1 MSQIKTVK
9 DASDIV
15 SVIGSRIELQRAGSS
30 LKANCPFHGEKSPS
44 FFVNEV
50 MQRYKCFGCGES
62 GDVIN
67 FLEKYDGM
75 TFAEA
80 LQTLADQAG
89 IKLEQF
95 VKSDKDQDREKL
107 LEILDLTRQYYVY
120 LLAEHEAGQVGRDYL
135 KQRGTNSES
144 IKLFQLG
151 YSLDKWDGL
160 VNYLHKK
167 KKYSLD
173 LIERAGLIIGKGGR
187 YYDRFRGRLM
197 FPLKNHR
204 GQVVGFS
211 GRVLVKDVKEA
222 KYINS
227 PETELYHKS
236 EMLFGFSELY
246 QDIRKTKEVVV
257 CEGEFD
263 VLSSAQA
270 HVNNVVAVKG
280 SVLTEEHVKLISRAA
295 GKVILALDRDSAGIE
310 ATKRAIT
317 IAKGSGLELRVANL
331 EGVSGDSSELKD
343 PDDIARSD
351 PKAWREAVK
360 SSVSV
365 YEFLLQVAIKKFDP
379 ESPEGKREIIDD
391 LANVFSQI
399 HHSVEKDFYVKKLAA
414 ILGVKK
420 ELVEDDLKKT
430 ILAKKKGVVRR
441 DVAPPPEEYPGYTE
455 TKPKK
460 VSTLEKIEKYL
471 LFLLLNLKIQQLKD
485 KALEIVN
492 FTFSVNE
499 INLFLRIVVDSKKVS
514 LKDIMADLPDDIKV
528 NISDIYLNP
537 KYLKHIE
544 DLNVAEE
551 WDTILKRYKK
561 EMVKSEIKKITKE
574 LDELAKKNKVSDE
587 DEMKQLELLQKIVEL
602 KRK

>member
-1 MSQIKTVK
+1 MSQIKIIK

-15 SVIGSRIELQRAGSS
+15 SVIGSRIELQRAGASW
-30 LKANCPFHGEKSPS
+30 KANCPFHGEKSPS

-89 IKLEQF
+89 IKLEKF
-95 VKSDKDQDREKL
+95 VKSDQDQDREKL
-107 LEILDLTRQYYVY
+107 LEILDLARQYYVY
-120 LLAEHEAGQVGRDYL
+120 LLAKHDAGQVGRDYL
-135 KQRGTNSES
+135 KERGINSES

-167 KKYSLD
+167 KKYNLN
-173 LIERAGLIIGKGGR
+173 LIERAGLIIGKSGR

-204 GQVVGFS
+204 GQVIGFS
-211 GRVLVKDVKEA
+211 GRVLEKDVKEA

-246 QDIRKTKEVVV
+246 QAIRKKKEVVV

-263 VLSSAQA
+263 VISSTQA

-280 SVLTEEHVKLISRAA
+280 SVLTAEHVKLITRAA

-331 EGVSGDSSELKD
+331 EGVSEDNSELKD

-379 ESPEGKREIIDD
+379 TTPEGKREIIDD

-414 ILGVKK
+414 ILEVRK

-430 ILAKKKGVVRR
+430 IMAKKQGVVRR
-441 DVAPPPEEYPGYTE
+441 DVVPPSEEYPGYSSK
-455 TKPKK
+455 KPRKIT
-460 VSTLEKIEKYL
+460 TLEKIEKYL
-471 LFLLLNLKIQQLKD
+471 IFLLLNFKIQELRN
-485 KALEIVN
+485 KALEIIN

-499 INLFLRIVVDSKKVS
+499 VNIFLRILVDSKKNT

-537 KYLKHIE
+537 KYLKHVD
-544 DLNVAEE
+544 DLNVMEE
-551 WDTILKRYKK
+551 WATILKRYKR
-561 EMVKSEIKKITKE
+561 EMVKSKVKKITKE
-574 LDELAKKNKVSDE
+574 LDELGNKNQLNDD
-587 DEMKQLELLQKIVEL
+587 DEMKQLKLLQKIVEL

>member
-1 MSQIKTVK
+1 MSQIKQVK

-15 SVIGSRIELQRAGSS
+15 EVVGSRIELQRAGSS
-30 LKANCPFHGEKSPS
+30 LKANCPFHSEKSPS

-67 FLEKYDGM
+67 FLEKYEGM

-89 IKLEQF
+89 IKLEKF
-95 VKSDKDQDREKL
+95 VKSEKDQDREKL
-107 LEILDLTRQYYVY
+107 LEILDLARQYYVY
-120 LLAEHEAGQVGRDYL
+120 LLNEHESGQVGRDYL
-135 KQRGTNSES
+135 KERGTTSQS

-151 YSLDKWDGL
+151 FSLDVWDGL

-167 KKYSLD
+167 KKYNLG
-173 LIERAGLIIGKGGR
+173 LIERTGLIINKGGR

-211 GRVLVKDVKEA
+211 GRVLEKDVKEA

-246 QDIRKTKEVVV
+246 QEIRKKKEVVV

-263 VLSSAQA
+263 VISSIQA

-280 SVLTEEHVKLISRAA
+280 SVLTKEHVKLIARSAN
-295 GKVILALDRDSAGIE
+295 KIILALDRDSAGIE
-310 ATKRAIT
+310 ATKRAIS

-331 EGVSGDSSELKD
+331 EAVSEDPSQLKD

-360 SSVSV
+360 SSISV
-365 YEFLLQVAIKKFDP
+365 YEFLLQIAIKKFDP
-379 ESPEGKREIIDD
+379 QTPEGKREIIED
-391 LANVFSQI
+391 LALVFSQI
-399 HHSVEKDFYVKKLAA
+399 HHSVEKDFYVKKLAS
-414 ILGVKK
+414 ILEVKK
-420 ELVEDDLKKT
+420 ELVEEDLRKTVLSKKQ
-430 ILAKKKGVVRR
+430 GVVSR
-441 DVAPPPEEYPGYTE
+441 DVSTNNLRS
-455 TKPKK
+455 KK
-460 VSTLEKIEKYL
+460 LSIRKLTTREKVEKYL
-471 LFLLLNLKIQQLKD
+471 IFLLLNFNIEEIKN
-485 KALEIVN
+485 KALEIIN
-492 FTFSVNE
+492 LSFTVSE
-499 INLFLRIVVDSKKVS
+499 INTFLKIFVESNKNT
-514 LKDIMADLPDDIKV
+514 LKEIIADLPEDIKIT
-528 NISDIYLNP
+528 ISEIYLNP
-537 KYLKHIE
+537 KYLMHIE
-544 DLNVAEE
+544 ELNIQEE
-551 WDTILKRYKK
+551 WDTILKRFKK
-561 EMVKSEIKKITKE
+561 EMIKDEIEKITSKLEE
-574 LDELAKKNKVSDE
+574 LGRKDKLSDQDEE
-587 DEMKQLELLQKIVEL
+587 KQLKLLQKIVEL